1 MKPKTTTCRSCGASI
16 FFAPT
21 SAKRLMPLD
30 AEPHPEGNVI
40 LDRHGVAEVH
50 PVGMAPGAVRYRSHF
65 ASCSNAAAH
74 RKTKGGA

>member
-1 MKPKTTTCRSCGASI
+1 VKPKTTTCRLCGTSI

-30 AEPHPEGNVI
+30 AEPREDGNVT
-40 LDRHGVAEVH
+40 LDRYGVAEVH

-65 ASCSNAAAH
+65 ASCAQAASH